1 MSQLISVSNEGN
13 LYRINYRREVEN
25 DYPVFLLKG
34 SSSHKGEK
42 FFIVKD
48 KTEKQDQQQKRFAM
62 L

>member
-1 MSQLISVSNEGN
+1 VNQLVSVSNQGN
-13 LYRINYRREVEN
+13 LYRINYRREVED

-48 KTEKQDQQQKRFAM
+48 KTQQQEQQKRFAV